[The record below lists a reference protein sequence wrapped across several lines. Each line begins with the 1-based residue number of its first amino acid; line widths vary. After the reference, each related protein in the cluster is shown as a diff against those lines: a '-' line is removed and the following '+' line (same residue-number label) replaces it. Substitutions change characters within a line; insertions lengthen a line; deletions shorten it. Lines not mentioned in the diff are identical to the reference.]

1 MNSPR
6 YLVNNRFGKMVLRSI
21 DAILP
26 VYHKQE
32 PIVAPRKILLVN
44 LAHLGDVVVS
54 TAMLVACKELWLQA
68 EIGVLI
74 GSWARVAVKDHPL
87 IQTIHL
93 MDHWKLNVA
102 TIPFKEKI
110 KQHYHTIRL
119 ALTEIKE
126 QQYDLAVD
134 LYPFF
139 PNAIFWLWKIG
150 IPYRAGWT
158 TGGFGSL
165 LTHPLKKIDRT
176 KGIDDNYRDLL
187 SCVIGKKVQVKI
199 RPQLP
204 PPICKS
210 LIEKILPKAFQKNTY
225 LVFHMGTKESPRL
238 WLEQSWRILTQK
250 CVKRGFFIVF
260 TGLGKE
266 EACRINRVTHQLPN
280 VFNAANLLNWQEFAA
295 VIQKARHLVSVDTS
309 AVHIA
314 AAYLIPTTVLFA
326 GINSPIFCRPL
337 NPKATLL
344 FKQLTCVPCLDR
356 RGCSTMDCI
365 RKITPDE
372 VLATIIKT
380 NCFVSFF

>member
-6 YLVNNRFGKMVLRSI
+6 YLVNNRFGKILLRGI

-44 LAHLGDVVVS
+44 LAHLGDVVIT
-54 TAMLVACKELWLQA
+54 TAMLAACKELWPQA
-68 EIGVLI
+68 EMGVLI
-74 GSWARVAVKDHPL
+74 GSWAHLVVKDHPL
-87 IQTIHL
+87 IQNIHL
-93 MDHWKLNVA
+93 MDHWKLNA
-102 TIPFKEKI
+102 AAIPFKEKI
-110 KQHYHTIRL
+110 KRYYRTARL
-119 ALTEIKE
+119 ALAEIKQ

-139 PNAIFWLWKIG
+139 PNAIFWLWKAG

-165 LTHPLKKIDRT
+165 LTHPLKKIDRNQ
-176 KGIDDNYRDLL
+176 GMGDNYRDLL
-187 SCVIGKKVQVKI
+187 SLLVGKKVQVKI

-204 PPICKS
+204 PMCKS
-210 LIEKILPKAFQKNTY
+210 LVAQILPKAFLRNTY
-225 LVFHMGTKESPRL
+225 LVFHMGTKESPKL
-238 WLEQSWRILTQK
+238 WLEEKWRILTQK
-250 CVKRGFFIVF
+250 CIGQGFFIVF

-266 EACRINRVTHQLPN
+266 EACRINRITYQLPN

-295 VIQKARHLVSVDTS
+295 VIQKARHLVSVDSS

-314 AAYLIPTTVLFA
+314 SAYSIPTTIIFS
-326 GINSPIFCRPL
+326 GINSPVFCGPL

-344 FKQLTCVPCLDR
+344 FKKLTCVPCLNR
-356 RGCSTMDCI
+356 KGCSTMNCI
-365 RKITPDE
+365 REITPDE

-380 NCFVSFF
+380 NCFVSFC

>member
-6 YLVNNRFGKMVLRSI
+6 YLVNNRFGKIILRGI

-44 LAHLGDVVVS
+44 LAHLGDVVIT
-54 TAMLVACKELWLQA
+54 TAMLAACKELWPQA
-68 EIGVLI
+68 EMGVLI
-74 GSWARVAVKDHPL
+74 GSWAHLVVKDHPL
-87 IQTIHL
+87 IQNIHL

-102 TIPFKEKI
+102 AIPFKEKI
-110 KQHYHTIRL
+110 KRYYRTTRL
-119 ALTEIKE
+119 ALAEIKQ

-139 PNAIFWLWKIG
+139 PNAIFWLWKAG
-150 IPYRAGWT
+150 IPYRAGWA

-165 LTHPLKKIDRT
+165 LTHPLKKIDRNQ
-176 KGIDDNYRDLL
+176 GIDDNYRDLL
-187 SCVIGKKVQVKI
+187 SLLIGKKVQVKI

-204 PPICKS
+204 FMCKS
-210 LIEKILPKAFQKNTY
+210 LVAQSLPKSFQKNTY
-225 LVFHMGTKESPRL
+225 LVFHMGTKESPKL
-238 WLEQSWRILTQK
+238 WLEEKWRILTQK
-250 CVKRGFFIVF
+250 CIGQGFFIVF

-266 EACRINRVTHQLPN
+266 EACRINRIMYQLPN

-295 VIQKARHLVSVDTS
+295 VIQKARHLVSVDSS

-314 AAYLIPTTVLFA
+314 AAYSIPTTIIFA
-326 GINSPIFCRPL
+326 GINSPVFCGPL

-344 FKQLTCVPCLDR
+344 FKKLTCVPCLNR
-356 RGCSTMDCI
+356 KGCSTMNCI
-365 RKITPDE
+365 REITPDE

-380 NCFVSFF
+380 NCL